1 MNIVFLDTATLSDL
15 PQQLTRFEELGQFTA
30 YETTEPERTV
40 ERSKGADVVISNKVY
55 LGEAELAE
63 LTALKLICIAATG
76 KNNVDLEAAKKRG
89 IPVRNVSGYST
100 ESVAQITLTTF
111 FALSMD
117 LLHLND
123 KVYDGSYA
131 TSPSFSYWR
140 RPFYELK
147 GKRWG
152 IIGLGDIGQRVAE
165 LVKAYGGEVV
175 YHSTSGKN
183 LDQPYPH
190 LPLEELLATSHVVS
204 IHCPLH
210 PRTRHLIGAKE
221 LQALGPDS
229 YLVNVA
235 RGGIVDE
242 AALVKALN
250 DKQIAGAA
258 FDVFTEE
265 PMPDD
270 HVFHQMEDQSRL
282 LLTPHIAWASVEART
297 QLVDGIIANIRQGW

>member
-1 MNIVFLDTATLSDL
+1 MKIVFLDTATLTDL
-15 PQQLTRFEELGQFTA
+15 PEQLNRFANLGEFIG
-30 YETTEPERTV
+30 YKVTTPEQTV
-40 ERSKGADVVISNKVY
+40 GRLQGADVAVTNKVF
-55 LGEAELAE
+55 LGREVLAQ
-63 LTALKLICIAATG
+63 LPDLKLICIAATG
-76 KNNVDLEAAKKRG
+76 KNNVDLDAAAARG

-100 ESVAQITLTTF
+100 EAVAQLTLTAF
-111 FALSMD
+111 FAVAMD
-117 LLHLND
+117 LWHLNEA
-123 KVYDGSYA
+123 VYDGIY
-131 TSPSFSYWR
+131 SPSNSFSYWR

-152 IIGLGDIGQRVAE
+152 IIGLGDIGHRVARLAE
-165 LVKAYGGEVV
+165 AYGAEVV

-190 LPLEELLATSHVVS
+190 LPLPELLASSHAVS

-210 PRTRHLIGAKE
+210 PRTRHLIGLEE
-221 LQALGPDS
+221 LRTLGPDS

-250 DKQIAGAA
+250 DKLIAGAA

-270 HVFHQMEDQSRL
+270 HVFTTVRDRSRL
-282 LLTPHIAWASVEART
+282 LLTPHIGWASVEART
-297 QLVDGIIANIRQGW
+297 RLVDGIVANIEQGW